1 MIASFFGK
9 GRDSRK
15 IFEKLKIGSNERF
28 ESHLNQHNVIYIAFN
43 EIPDECKTYAQ
54 YIARIKQR
62 ILNDLQKV
70 FPEADIDSD
79 TAVWDAFNNIYEW
92 EEDVQFIFVLDEW
105 DYIFHRKYVTE
116 DDKVA

>member
-1 MIASFFGK
+1 MLV
-9 GRDSRK
+9 K
-15 IFEKLKIGSNERF
+15 IINISVLHALAVS
-28 ESHLNQHNVIYIAFN
+28 AFN
-43 EIPDECKTYAQ
+43 EIPDGCKTYAQ